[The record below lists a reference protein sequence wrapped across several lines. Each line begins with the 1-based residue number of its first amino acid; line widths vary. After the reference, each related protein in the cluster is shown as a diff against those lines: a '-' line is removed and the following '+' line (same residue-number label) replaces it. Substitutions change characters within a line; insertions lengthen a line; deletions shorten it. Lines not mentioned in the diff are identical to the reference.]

1 MTLVCPTSLELLS
14 RDLAE
19 VVHEVLLLEC
29 DDDDDGLNQV
39 NAATLVPLAAAA
51 AIAVLTT
58 SMPKI
63 FV

>member
-51 AIAVLTT
+51 IAVLTT

>member
-19 VVHEVLLLEC
+19 VVHEVLLEC

>member
-1 MTLVCPTSLELLS
+1 MGS

-39 NAATLVPLAAAA
+39 NDAATLVPLAAA

>member
-1 MTLVCPTSLELLS
+1 MGS

-51 AIAVLTT
+51 IAVLTT

>member
-19 VVHEVLLLEC
+19 VVHEVLLLEF

-51 AIAVLTT
+51 IAVLTT